1 MLALVAQAPSP
12 ADPNSNDPYERLGLR
27 ADASFEAV
35 QQAKQACLDALP
47 AEDATARAKVEAAY
61 DAVLMQRLK
70 DRQLGQLTGA
80 AATASQ
86 VEATAGASNPAAKL
100 PKLPALSSLP
110 SPKLDL
116 SWPEL
121 SLAEGPMLWQPLLG
135 HGLVLAALL
144 LLGSQP
150 GLPEL
155 LLSLAALITI
165 ASLQRRRQRF
175 FKAVGFTLLALIGGS
190 LLGGL
195 LVSSMAGLSLP
206 LVASQLSAVLTLLL
220 LAALAVFLA

>member
-1 MLALVAQAPSP
+1 M
-12 ADPNSNDPYERLGLR
+12 
-27 ADASFEAV
+27 
-35 QQAKQACLDALP
+35 
-47 AEDATARAKVEAAY
+47 EAAY

-70 DRQLGQLTGA
+70 ERQSGQLTGA

-86 VEATAGASNPAAKL
+86 VEATAGAINPVAKL
-100 PKLPALSSLP
+100 PKLPALSSIP

-135 HGLVLAALL
+135 HGLVLAGLL
-144 LLGSQP
+144 LLGGQP

-175 FKAVGFTLLALIGGS
+175 FKAVGFTLVALIGGS

-220 LAALAVFLA
+220 LAALAVLLA

>member
-1 MLALVAQAPSP
+1 
-12 ADPNSNDPYERLGLR
+12 
-27 ADASFEAV
+27 
-35 QQAKQACLDALP
+35 
-47 AEDATARAKVEAAY
+47 
-61 DAVLMQRLK
+61 
-70 DRQLGQLTGA
+70 
-80 AATASQ
+80 
-86 VEATAGASNPAAKL
+86 
-100 PKLPALSSLP
+100 
-110 SPKLDL
+110 
-116 SWPEL
+116 
-121 SLAEGPMLWQPLLG
+121 MLWQPLLG

-144 LLGSQP
+144 LLGGQP

-220 LAALAVFLA
+220 LAALAVLLA

>member
-12 ADPNSNDPYERLGLR
+12 ADPNSNDPYERLGIR
-27 ADASFEAV
+27 PDASFEAV
-35 QQAKQACLDALP
+35 QQAKQARLEELP
-47 AEDATARAKVEAAY
+47 ADDATARARVEAAY

-86 VEATAGASNPAAKL
+86 VEASAGAANPAAKL
-100 PKLPALSSLP
+100 PKLPALSALP

-116 SWPEL
+116 NWPEL

-135 HGLVLAALL
+135 HGLVLTALL

-175 FKAVGFTLLALIGGS
+175 FRAVGFTLLALIGGS
-190 LLGGL
+190 LISGL
-195 LVSSMAGLSLP
+195 LATALAGLSLP
-206 LVASQLSAVLTLLL
+206 LAASQLAAIPTLLL
-220 LAALAVFLA
+220 LAALAVLLA